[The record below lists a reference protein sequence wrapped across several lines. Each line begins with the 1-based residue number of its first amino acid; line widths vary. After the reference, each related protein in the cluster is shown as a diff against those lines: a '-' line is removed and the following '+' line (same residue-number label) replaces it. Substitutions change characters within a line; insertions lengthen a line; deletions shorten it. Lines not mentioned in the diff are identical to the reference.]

1 MQMDKVGNGSYHLVH
16 RKCIP
21 GRCSRKLAVKVVP
34 LVSHLDHKATTQLKK
49 PVNN

>member
-1 MQMDKVGNGSYHLVH
+1 MDKVGNGSYHLVH
-16 RKCIP
+16 RKFIP

-34 LVSHLDHKATTQLKK
+34 LVSHLDHKATTQLSE